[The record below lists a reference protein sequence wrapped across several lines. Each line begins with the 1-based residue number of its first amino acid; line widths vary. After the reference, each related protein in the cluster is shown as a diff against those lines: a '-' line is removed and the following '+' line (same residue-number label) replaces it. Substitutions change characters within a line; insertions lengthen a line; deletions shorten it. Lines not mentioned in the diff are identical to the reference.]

1 MLSGAVGGT
10 GPGRVGVG
18 GCWWWR
24 ARGWR
29 GCTEGLYGAT
39 SQPAKYKGVRQ
50 GWCEALKRGKTA
62 GLRGGGGA
70 ETISLSKLG
79 YRAKF

>member
-1 MLSGAVGGT
+1 MLSGRGGT
-10 GPGRVGVG
+10 GPGRVGG
-18 GCWWWR
+18 WWR

-62 GLRGGGGA
+62 GLGREEEEG
-70 ETISLSKLG
+70 L
-79 YRAKF
+79 RQFP

>member
-1 MLSGAVGGT
+1 MLSGRGGT
-10 GPGRVGVG
+10 GPGRVGG
-18 GCWWWR
+18 WWR

-62 GLRGGGGA
+62 GLGRV
-70 ETISLSKLG
+70 EEEEV
-79 YRAKF
+79 RQFP